1 MYFKWHM
8 HWYDSNLWT
17 YHKEIINYDW
27 KMYMKDKI
35 RFKQI
40 AKMTLT
46 ENWDDRNCTAEL
58 WSVTVILA
66 IF

>member
-1 MYFKWHM
+1 
-8 HWYDSNLWT
+8 
-17 YHKEIINYDW
+17 
-27 KMYMKDKI
+27 MYMKEKI
-35 RFKQI
+35 QFKKI
-40 AKMTLT
+40 AKMTVT